1 MRNLLTTLAALA
13 AGATAMYYLDPETG
27 RRRRAVA
34 LDKAGSATQRAGTL
48 AQAQGRHALDRVKGI
63 LATGR
68 AQLAG
73 TGAPLDDRKLHDRVR
88 ARLGRLVAHPKA
100 VQVIVVEGRVR
111 LTGDVSAREVDRLVS
126 TVCGIP
132 GVRSVENVL
141 SVHEDAHA
149 SAQSAPHPRRRERAE
164 RAGLRPLVPLL
175 AWSAPLA
182 LVLRGRSGGAARRE
196 RRAVRIPL

>member
-48 AQAQGRHALDRVKGI
+48 AQAQGRHAFDRLKGI

-149 SAQSAPHPRRRERAE
+149 SAQSTPRPRRRDRGE

-182 LVLRGRSGGAARRE
+182 LVLRGRSGGAPRRE

>member
-13 AGATAMYYLDPETG
+13 AGATAMYYLDPEAG
-27 RRRRAVA
+27 RRRRAVV

-48 AQAQGRHALDRVKGI
+48 AQAQGRHALDRMKGI

-68 AQLAG
+68 AQWAG
-73 TGAPLDDRKLHDRVR
+73 ASGPLDDRKLHDRVR

-100 VQVIVVEGRVR
+100 VQVMVVEGRVR
-111 LTGDVSAREVDRLVS
+111 LTGDVSAREIDRLVS

-141 SVHEDAHA
+141 SVHDDAHG
-149 SAQSAPHPRRRERAE
+149 SAESTQRPRRQAGGERPDW
-164 RAGLRPLVPLL
+164 RPLVPLL
-175 AWSAPLA
+175 AWTAPLA
-182 LVLRGRSGGAARRE
+182 LVLRGRSGGPVRRE

>member
-68 AQLAG
+68 AQWAG
-73 TGAPLDDRKLHDRVR
+73 TAEPLDDRKLHDRVR

-141 SVHEDAHA
+141 SVHEDAHV
-149 SAQSAPHPRRRERAE
+149 SAQSAPQTRRRDRGERG
-164 RAGLRPLVPLL
+164 GLRPLVPLL

>member
-48 AQAQGRHALDRVKGI
+48 AHAQGRHALDRVKGI

-149 SAQSAPHPRRRERAE
+149 SAQSTPRPRRRDRGE